1 MAYGRILVVEDDA
14 DINEIVITH
23 LARSGHTCMQAFSG
37 TEAMLALEAG
47 GYAPFDLIICD
58 LMLPGMSGERLI
70 ETVRERDR
78 EVPIVVISAKGEA
91 SDRVDL
97 LRLGA
102 DDYLVKPFDLD
113 ELTARIE
120 VQLRHRAAHTAA
132 TASEHARDA
141 STGTLVFRSWEL
153 DPSSRTFRVDGSP
166 LALTRTEFNLLET
179 LMRQPKR
186 AFSKHDL
193 FEAAWGEPSCEDDN
207 TVAVHVS
214 NIRTKLKASG
224 TDRYIKTVWG
234 IGFKLTEE

>member
-14 DINEIVITH
+14 DINEIVTTH

-97 LRLGA
+97 LRLG
-102 DDYLVKPFDLD
+102 
-113 ELTARIE
+113 LT
-120 VQLRHRAAHTAA
+120 T
-132 TASEHARDA
+132 TS
-141 STGTLVFRSWEL
+141 
-153 DPSSRTFRVDGSP
+153 
-166 LALTRTEFNLLET
+166 
-179 LMRQPKR
+179 
-186 AFSKHDL
+186 
-193 FEAAWGEPSCEDDN
+193 
-207 TVAVHVS
+207 
-214 NIRTKLKASG
+214 
-224 TDRYIKTVWG
+224 
-234 IGFKLTEE
+234 